1 MEEKLVN
8 IRHGRGQK
16 WSINFIIE
24 EKMVEIRGYRDSKGS
39 FARWFII
46 AIVHFLD
53 GSVRRVNE
61 KMDRSR

>member
-1 MEEKLVN
+1 
-8 IRHGRGQK
+8 
-16 WSINFIIE
+16 
-24 EKMVEIRGYRDSKGS
+24 MVEIRGYRDSKGS

>member
-1 MEEKLVN
+1 
-8 IRHGRGQK
+8 
-16 WSINFIIE
+16 
-24 EKMVEIRGYRDSKGS
+24 MVEIRGYRDIKGS

-61 KMDRSR
+61 KWTDHVNGFSQVIYSV